1 MQINFFLPY
10 FSSSSSYYV
19 LFSYDHFFEKMFFR
33 PHLSDGLRLKS
44 QLSRKQLAELPQ
56 LPHGDVQHGT
66 DGVII
71 VCGVFHVGIY
81 SKKSFIFYHICE
93 ITHFFQAPLSPSCQ
107 SWLDGLRSKSCLAGE
122 CFFEFPYLL
131 QSYAQDGADGLVIIS
146 GVLHIDI
153 RF

>member
-1 MQINFFLPY
+1 MKLH
-10 FSSSSSYYV
+10 
-19 LFSYDHFFEKMFFR
+19 L
-33 PHLSDGLRLKS
+33 LSDGLRLENCVMREAF
-44 QLSRKQLAELPQ
+44 LELPQ
-56 LPHGDVQHGT
+56 FPHGNTQHGT